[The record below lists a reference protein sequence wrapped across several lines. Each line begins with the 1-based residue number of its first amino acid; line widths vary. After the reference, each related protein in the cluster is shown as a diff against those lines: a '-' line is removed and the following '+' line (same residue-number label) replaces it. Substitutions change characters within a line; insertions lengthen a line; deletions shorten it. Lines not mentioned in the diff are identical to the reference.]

1 MLYSF
6 KARAL
11 LLYLSSALARR
22 GWPRCWRLEEA
33 LAEYQRRGGTCEAE
47 YDIARDDP
55 IMVAVVKHLGTR
67 ANDRY
72 AEICI
77 ATVRRRFENTLGS
90 ASTMG

>member
-47 YDIARDDP
+47 YDTARDDP
-55 IMVAVVKHLGTR
+55 IMVAGVKDLGR
-67 ANDRY
+67 GQPLQRLSY
-72 AEICI
+72 KE
-77 ATVRRRFENTLGS
+77 RLRETLREK
-90 ASTMG
+90 